1 LKPQVANLREEGDF
15 MKKIFFDIC
24 YAATII
30 TIITFL
36 VSFIFADFKLSS
48 YLFYSTEAIVF
59 RGIAFLLLF
68 ILWVKCI
75 VIWAKNDKDILRF
88 LLLFFFHAFYL
99 IYYYPRVR
107 KNNWV

>member
-1 LKPQVANLREEGDF
+1 

-30 TIITFL
+30 TIFTFL
-36 VSFIFADFKLSS
+36 VSFIIVDFKLGN
-48 YLFYSTEAIVF
+48 YLFFNAEAIVF

-75 VIWAKNDKDILRF
+75 VVWAKKDKDILRF
-88 LLLFFFHAFYL
+88 LLLFFLQAFYI
-99 IYYYPRVR
+99 IYYYPKIR
-107 KNNWV
+107 KRKWV